1 MWLKQESTVI
11 VIRGPTTVGT
21 GFTLA
26 ELILTVALLAIL
38 VGIVIPRIGWD
49 VIGKAESETAA
60 QQFGNY
66 LKLARSLAI
75 THAGSNSVGYKVVLS
90 PPSGPY
96 TSYKVIDANSLDDIK
111 GPIDIPGGV
120 TCSGDN
126 EFYFERLGNLPQGSG
141 ELTLQFSKVDDCR
154 VVSVTPIG
162 RIRVRKCGD

>member
-1 MWLKQESTVI
+1 M
-11 VIRGPTTVGT
+11 IRGPTTVGT
-21 GFTLA
+21 GFTLS

-60 QQFGNY
+60 RRFSDY

-75 THAGSNSVGYKVVLS
+75 THASSNSVGYKVVLS

-96 TSYKVIDANSLDDIK
+96 TSYRVIDANSLDDIK

-120 TCSGDN
+120 TCSGDS
-126 EFYFERLGNLPQGSG
+126 EFHFDRLGNLAQGSS
-141 ELTLQFSKVDDCR
+141 ELTLQFSKMNDCR
-154 VVSVTPIG
+154 VVSVTPVG
-162 RIRVRKCGD
+162 RIRVVKCQD